1 MAKRSGSKHNK
12 KSKRNTTRR
21 EASKRNR
28 TLSGGKDRGSPTK
41 NPTSKASI
49 SRELFNELV
58 ERNRQRLRL
67 ERERLAQE
75 HARLAQERARLA
87 QEQERERLAQEQ
99 QRRNNI
105 FGSQQLPQG
114 QTALATL
121 FGP

>member
-1 MAKRSGSKHNK
+1 MAKRSGSKQNK
-12 KSKRNTTRR
+12 TSKRNTTRR
-21 EASKRNR
+21 NR
-28 TLSGGKDRGSPTK
+28 TLRGGKDRGSPTTR
-41 NPTSKASI
+41 PTYRASI

-58 ERNRQRLRL
+58 RRNIERLARL

-87 QEQERERLAQEQ
+87 QERERERLAQEQ

>member
-1 MAKRSGSKHNK
+1 MAKRSKTG
-12 KSKRNTTRR
+12 KRNKIR
-21 EASKRNR
+21 RNR
-28 TLSGGKDRGSPTK
+28 TLRGGKDRGSPTK
-41 NPTSKASI
+41 DPTSKASI
-49 SRELFNELV
+49 SRERFNGLV
-58 ERNRQRLRL
+58 EINRQRLRL

-87 QEQERERLAQEQ
+87 QERERARLAQEQ

>member
-12 KSKRNTTRR
+12 KSKSNKIR
-21 EASKRNR
+21 RNR
-28 TLSGGKDRGSPTK
+28 TLRGGKDRGSPTTR
-41 NPTSKASI
+41 PTYRASI

-67 ERERLAQE
+67 ERERLVQE

-87 QEQERERLAQEQ
+87 QERLAQEQ

>member
-1 MAKRSGSKHNK
+1 MAQRSKTG
-12 KSKRNTTRR
+12 KRNKIR
-21 EASKRNR
+21 RNR
-28 TLSGGKDRGSPTK
+28 TLRGGKDRGSPTK

-49 SRELFNELV
+49 SREFFDVLV